1 MLCLIAALFLPSN
14 AEAQHSKVA
23 RTTLY
28 GTVISSDLWE
38 EGGEYGVYAIPVQ
51 KNTSLS
57 KVYGDS
63 LFHTEGTAVY
73 HNGRYYI
80 PHRRRMSHYLMT
92 TVSCSCLG
100 QLLLPDS
107 IIAP

>member
-1 MLCLIAALFLPSN
+1 MKKLFTSSLLCLIAALFLPSM
-14 AEAQHSKVA
+14 AEAQQRKVA

-73 HNGRYYI
+73 LNGRYYI
-80 PHRRRMSHYLMT
+80 MK
-92 TVSCSCLG
+92 VNENG
-100 QLLLPDS
+100 QKNIKKILKK
-107 IIAP
+107 